1 MAKNQEF
8 TINMK
13 DGTKK
18 TVTGLVI
25 NNRWGI
31 DKRQYEVVKTNKNG
45 ESKTALSSFF
55 CLTHLPTGIL
65 VTNANTQKALKEL
78 VNRPD
83 MIEED
88 DPKKIAKAT
97 TDFWNERW
105 WNG

>member
-8 TINMK
+8 VINMK

-45 ESKTALSSFF
+45 ETRTTSSSCFY
-55 CLTHLPTGIL
+55 LTHIPTGIL

-78 VNRPD
+78 VNRTD

-88 DPKKIAKAT
+88 APKKIAKAVG
-97 TDFWNERW
+97 DFWNSKEW
-105 WNG
+105 KG